1 MSDYTETTGK
11 AKKPKDEDE
20 ILRLMRDR
28 FDQAELFDEENRIE
42 AECDLLFYSGG
53 DNQWDEK
60 SLQERRAAGRPV
72 LTTNKLPQFVHQV
85 TGQVRQNK
93 PAIKVRPT
101 EDGDKDVAE
110 IFTGLIRNI
119 EQQSDA
125 DSAYVKGAE
134 NATICGM
141 GHWRILTEYSS
152 DDAFE
157 LDIRIRRIA
166 NSLSVLWDPLAKEQD
181 KSDANFAFV
190 IDQMPIE
197 EYKAR
202 FPCAAVSDFDG
213 LTGENRAVW
222 GEWLGDKVVRVAEY
236 WVKKPVEKK
245 IVLLSNGE
253 VLDVTKM
260 QPMELEAK
268 LVANQ
273 LEIVRER
280 KVKTHKVCQYI
291 VSGNEILEGPNEWD
305 GKYIPII
312 TVTGE
317 EVNIGEQVVRKGM
330 VRDARDPQTVF
341 NYMRNASIE
350 VVALQPKTPYMVSK
364 DQINGY
370 EHMWNQLGKA
380 NLPYVVYNASSNGSA
395 PQRVTPPTAASGLMA
410 EIQQASE
417 DLKATFGI
425 YDAGL
430 GARSNET
437 SGKAIMARQREGDTG
452 TFVYVDNLAKAIAY
466 TGRQLIDL
474 IPKIYDT
481 QRIVRTLGEDGSEEM
496 VTINQPMI
504 ENGQPVLKNDLSVGK
519 YDVVVETG
527 PSYTTKRV
535 EAAESMMA
543 FMQAV
548 PQSAAVIADLI
559 PENMD
564 WPGAEEVSNRLRKF
578 AEITLPPGVIEP
590 KEGEQPAQIPPPPP
604 NPKDV
609 ADAELK
615 AAQAEGQKL
624 ENLGKGL
631 ELDAL
636 LGGINQQ
643 FAVMIDQKLNGFV
656 DHLAG
661 LLGPQP
667 QPMPMEGMP
676 ISPEQQPG
684 IMLPQGQPA
693 PGGFPA

>member
-93 PAIKVRPT
+93 PAVKVRPA
-101 EDGDKDVAE
+101 EDGDKDISE
-110 IFTGLIRNI
+110 IYTGLIRNI

-125 DSAYVKGAE
+125 DSSYVKGAE
-134 NATICGM
+134 NACICGM
-141 GHWRILTEYSS
+141 GHWRIMTEYSA
-152 DDAFE
+152 DDGFD

-166 NSLSVLWDPLAKEQD
+166 NPMSVLWDPLAKEQD
-181 KSDANFAFV
+181 KSDANYCFV

-202 FPCAAVSDFDG
+202 FPDAAVSDFDG

-222 GEWLGDKVVRVAEY
+222 GEWLGNNVVRVAEY

-395 PQRVTPPTAASGLMA
+395 PQRVTPPAAASGLMA
-410 EIQQASE
+410 EMQQASE

-693 PGGFPA
+693 PGGFPG